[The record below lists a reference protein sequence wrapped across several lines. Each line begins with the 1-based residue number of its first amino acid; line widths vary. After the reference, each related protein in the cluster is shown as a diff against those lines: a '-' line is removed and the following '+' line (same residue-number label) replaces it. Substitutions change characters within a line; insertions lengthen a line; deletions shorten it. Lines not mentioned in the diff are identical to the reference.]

1 MVLSSFDGVF
11 GWSLQVGGRLEQSSR
26 QAKAWR
32 SQSITSF
39 GRIVLLGEDI
49 MIVDGADTVLRTR
62 NPVGGWSATVGRQRI
77 RRARI
82 SSIDQFCLRV
92 EGCSR

>member
-1 MVLSSFDGVF
+1 M
-11 GWSLQVGGRLEQSSR
+11 
-26 QAKAWR
+26 
-32 SQSITSF
+32 SF

-77 RRARI
+77 PRARI
-82 SSIDQFCLRV
+82 SSFMDQFSLRV